1 MGHRPQGN
9 RPQDSRLAALDALR
23 GVAALAVVLFHVCIP
38 LGVVAAPNG
47 YLAVDFFFLLS
58 GYVLA
63 HVYDARL
70 KTASMKAGAFMRERV
85 ARLYPLAF
93 LGVLM
98 GVGGAA
104 IRYAPWLHDQGAA
117 QFAATAAANLLV
129 LPLGRLSF
137 ASDHPLFAFN
147 APVWSLFW
155 EFVVNG
161 VYGAIAPL
169 LNGKVLAAVL
179 AASGAALVAISLHH
193 GSLQAGAEASTF
205 GAGAARVGYSFFC
218 GVAMQ
223 RVAKPH
229 PDQRRHPGPIL
240 AVGLLALILLAPVV
254 IASRIFDPAI
264 VIVAFP
270 AVLFLA
276 LQGEPQGAMRRF
288 GLFAGDV
295 SYPLYVTHFPIM
307 QLFLHA
313 LGPNKPTG
321 VTLALVL
328 AGELTT
334 IVAVAVIVLLFFD
347 RPVRA
352 WLHRR
357 RKAARDAPTVQPP
370 EPAYRNRPRSH
381 RPPSPSGPRGV
392 HGR

>member
-1 MGHRPQGN
+1 MMARAPELGPAHH
-9 RPQDSRLAALDALR
+9 DHRLAALDALR

-38 LGVVAAPNG
+38 LGVIAAPNG

-70 KTASMKAGAFMRERV
+70 RIGRIGPAWFMRARL
-85 ARLYPLAF
+85 ARLYPLAL

-104 IRYAPWLHDQGAA
+104 IRYAPWLRGWGLAE
-117 QFAATAAANLLV
+117 FAATAAANLLV

-155 EFVVNG
+155 ELVVNA
-161 VYGAIAPL
+161 VYGAAAPL
-169 LNGKVLAAVL
+169 LNGKVLAIVL
-179 AASGAALVAISLHH
+179 ALSAAALVVISLQH
-193 GSLQAGAEASTF
+193 GSLQAGAEASSF

-218 GVAMQ
+218 GVALQ
-223 RVAKPH
+223 RLVKPRPSDH
-229 PDQRRHPGPIL
+229 RSPGPIL
-240 AVGLLALILLAPVV
+240 ALGLLAFILLAPMV
-254 IASRIFDPAI
+254 IGSRVFYPAI
-264 VIVAFP
+264 VILAFP
-270 AVLFLA
+270 AVLILA
-276 LQGEPQGAMRRF
+276 LRGELAGAARRF
-288 GLFAGDV
+288 GLFVGDV

-313 LGPNKPTG
+313 VGPRRPTG
-321 VTLALVL
+321 LTLALVL
-328 AGELTT
+328 AAELAT
-334 IVAVAVIVLLFFD
+334 IAAVAVIVLMFFD

-352 WLHRR
+352 WLRR
-357 RKAARDAPTVQPP
+357 RRRVASPRAAALP
-370 EPAYRNRPRSH
+370 
-381 RPPSPSGPRGV
+381 
-392 HGR
+392 GRRAT